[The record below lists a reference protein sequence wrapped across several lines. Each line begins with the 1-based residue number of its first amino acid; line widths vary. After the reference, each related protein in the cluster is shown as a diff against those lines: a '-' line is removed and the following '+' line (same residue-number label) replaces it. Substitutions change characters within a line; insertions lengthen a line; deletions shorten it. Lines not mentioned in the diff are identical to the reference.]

1 MRTIFGKLN
10 LPNPRLYTCSC
21 QPQATKS
28 VTPLAYRLPERT
40 TPELKY
46 LQSKWA
52 SLVSYGLTVNLLEEA
67 LPLTANTMTI
77 RRHTQE
83 TAERGP
89 EVAKLSPGAR
99 SGEGRRLDPPLP
111 LVAKPAAVG
120 CSC

>member
-28 VTPLAYRLPERT
+28 VTPLAHRLPERT

-52 SLVSYGLTVNLLEEA
+52 SLVSYGLTVGPDPYFYGIPMLWDQMPEPSP
-67 LPLTANTMTI
+67 PLTVGI
-77 RRHTQE
+77 DGGYIH
-83 TAERGP
+83 
-89 EVAKLSPGAR
+89 AR
-99 SGEGRRLDPPLP
+99 DGDNR
-111 LVAKPAAVG
+111 
-120 CSC
+120 